1 MPSSSSRMSHAS
13 RPDANAPS
21 MITSMPPGPAPGSTS
36 FEPSAKQTVT
46 VAWSSDVSDDDRL
59 DHVPELVS
67 VDDGVAGCVPLGDAV
82 RVHGQQRIGASRC
95 ECGRCRSSALP
106 PGTPR
111 SRRSPP
117 PLPIAHRPR
126 PSPADRSSAAVAST
140 MVDDVTVVDVG
151 SGDVV
156 VVGDPVG
163 GALAIGSS
171 ESELHADASS
181 VRHAAKAA
189 ARRKA
194 ATADA
199 PSTAKP
205 RRPSDP
211 QRLNPL
217 AEKLRARAL
226 VRNAEVLLAM
236 SAPSISS
243 SAKKHSDVR
252 GGTLIAVG
260 SHEPFIGDVTSNIR
274 PHEQKSRTATRLNGF
289 ASGQSLEK
297 KLRGRTQPQRFPD
310 NRRFAPVE
318 SM

>member
-1 MPSSSSRMSHAS
+1 M
-13 RPDANAPS
+13 
-21 MITSMPPGPAPGSTS
+21 STS
-36 FEPSAKQTVT
+36 
-46 VAWSSDVSDDDRL
+46 
-59 DHVPELVS
+59 
-67 VDDGVAGCVPLGDAV
+67 
-82 RVHGQQRIGASRC
+82 
-95 ECGRCRSSALP
+95 
-106 PGTPR
+106 
-111 SRRSPP
+111 
-117 PLPIAHRPR
+117 
-126 PSPADRSSAAVAST
+126 
-140 MVDDVTVVDVG
+140 VTVVDVG

-189 ARRKA
+189 ARRRA

-217 AEKLRARAL
+217 AEKLRVRAL

-289 ASGQSLEK
+289 AAGNPWKRNSE
-297 KLRGRTQPQRFPD
+297 GRTQPQRFPG
-310 NRRFAPVE
+310 NRRFSPVDRCERASRVFIERSGSRHGSDGTASADRQSGRGRYSASAAARCTRSCTEATSDPSTSDAVFGSIPRTSSSSWLVCHATGSERKVGDHRDLATVLVYRIAPRH
-318 SM
+318 